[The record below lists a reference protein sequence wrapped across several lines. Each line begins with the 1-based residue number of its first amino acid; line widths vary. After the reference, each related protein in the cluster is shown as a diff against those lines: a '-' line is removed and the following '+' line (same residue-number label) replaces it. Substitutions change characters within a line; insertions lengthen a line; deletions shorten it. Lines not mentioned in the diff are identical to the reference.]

1 MFRNVGILGL
11 VLILV
16 GCATAVPTCPLP
28 KTVTVTVDR
37 YITPDAALLKHVPTE
52 KHRDDTCGEAVRVAT
67 VRASAISQCNAHLDA
82 IKQATTDVTK

>member
-1 MFRNVGILGL
+1 MQSHALLLIP
-11 VLILV
+11 VLALA
-16 GCATAVPTCPLP
+16 GCAGVKPTCPIP
-28 KTVTVTVDR
+28 QVVTVTVDR
-37 YITPDAALLKHVPTE
+37 YITPDAVLLQHVPTE